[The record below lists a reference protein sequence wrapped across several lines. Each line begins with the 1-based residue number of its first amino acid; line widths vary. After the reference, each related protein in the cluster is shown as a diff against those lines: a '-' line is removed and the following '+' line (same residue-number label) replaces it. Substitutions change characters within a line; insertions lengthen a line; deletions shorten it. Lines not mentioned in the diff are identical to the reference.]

1 MDSLTTINLNHNAIE
16 AASKAAKEEITRY
29 IELSGIEN
37 LLMTVFKSGFARG
50 YIYSE
55 SKKKKKETVNE
66 QEHKNDNR

>member
-16 AASKAAKEEITRY
+16 AASKAAKEEISRY

-37 LLMTVFKSGFARG
+37 LLMTIFKSGFARG

-55 SKKKKKETVNE
+55 SLKQQKETVNE
-66 QEHKNDNR
+66 QEH

>member
-1 MDSLTTINLNHNAIE
+1 M
-16 AASKAAKEEITRY
+16 K
-29 IELSGIEN
+29 N

-55 SKKKKKETVNE
+55 SLKQQKESVNE